1 MCGLAVSSALLSRPL
16 VGAEAVG
23 VPVRLIFDTD
33 IGNDVDDAMALCM
46 IHALASRGECQPLAV
61 TITKDNPYAAPI
73 VDLLNTFF
81 GRPEIPIGMVR
92 GGVTPQDGK
101 YLRQVVTAEDNGQ
114 PRYPYKLRSSSEAPE
129 AVGLLRKILAGQPDG
144 SVVLAQV
151 GFSTN
156 LARLLDSPADDTCPL
171 AGRELV
177 QRKVRLLSAM
187 AGAFG
192 DPMKGRKEYNI
203 VTDVEAARKLFAEW
217 PTPIVASG
225 WEIGNAIKHTAR
237 SMQEDYRYAA
247 RHPLVEAYDYYRGL
261 HNDQPTYD
269 LTSVLYAV
277 RPERGYFDL
286 SPPGRIAVEGDGTT
300 SFREEAGG
308 PHRYLIVD
316 PIQIARVR
324 EAQEWLCSQPPGK

>member
-1 MCGLAVSSALLSRPL
+1 MSNHRVLPLVMCGLAVSAALLSRQL
-16 VGAEAVG
+16 AGAEPIRE
-23 VPVRLIFDTD
+23 PVRLIFDTD

-61 TITKDNPYAAPI
+61 TITKDNPYAAPM

-114 PRYPYKLRSSSEAPE
+114 ARYPHKLRNSSEAPE

-156 LARLLDSPADDTCPL
+156 LARLLDSPADDGCPL

-192 DPMKGRKEYNI
+192 DKMKGRKEYNI
-203 VTDVEAARKLFAEW
+203 VTDVEAARRSCSPSGPRRSSPAAGRSAMRSSTRPAACRKTTATW
-217 PTPIVASG
+217 PGIRWSRPTTT
-225 WEIGNAIKHTAR
+225 TAGCR
-237 SMQEDYRYAA
+237 
-247 RHPLVEAYDYYRGL
+247 
-261 HNDQPTYD
+261 
-269 LTSVLYAV
+269 
-277 RPERGYFDL
+277 
-286 SPPGRIAVEGDGTT
+286 TT
-300 SFREEAGG
+300 SR
-308 PHRYLIVD
+308 PTI
-316 PIQIARVR
+316 
-324 EAQEWLCSQPPGK
+324 